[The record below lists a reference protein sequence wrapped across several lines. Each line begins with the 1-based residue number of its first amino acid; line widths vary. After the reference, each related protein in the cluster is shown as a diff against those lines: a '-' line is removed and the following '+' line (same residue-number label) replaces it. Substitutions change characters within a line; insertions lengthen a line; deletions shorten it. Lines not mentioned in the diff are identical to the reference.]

1 MSSFALYSIGILV
14 VIAGVLYICHIAHM
28 PSNWT
33 AGIAILLVGAG
44 IVGAVNNTRQRDK
57 N

>member
-1 MSSFALYSIGILV
+1 
-14 VIAGVLYICHIAHM
+14 M